1 MFKKMKKNKNN
12 SKKTIMMIIPKLFP
26 VPDVNGGGVELLIT
40 HLLNENEKHNKV
52 RLIVISKYD
61 EKAAR
66 IRYKNSKVY
75 YFQDNLLVDDYIRNE
90 KLMWCVY
97 HFFQRVR
104 RKMFHN
110 RITNKIFKNNMIILN
125 RYMFQCTLLAKKE
138 HIDTL
143 ILENLPAS
151 VDYQPI
157 VNYVG
162 RNSSYIH
169 LHIHRNDNNQERS
182 VIPNSIS
189 ISEYI
194 KNEWIKGKEVQGK
207 NEILY
212 NCIDLGK
219 YNLKENGDFR
229 EKKRA
234 ELGFKQDDLVVVF
247 CGRIMPIKG
256 VKELLD
262 AFELIEDSNVK
273 LMLIGSVYYS
283 LNRKSEYADKIVE
296 RANKMQN
303 VTYLGYI
310 PNTEMQ
316 NYYSISDIQVVPST
330 GNEGAGLVVL
340 EGMAS
345 GLPLIITD
353 SGGMVEYANEKC
365 AEIIPIDE
373 SISENIA
380 QKIKKLADNNE
391 LRKKMGEAGK
401 QQVQQYSKE
410 NYYYNFVRIVS
421 T

>member
-1 MFKKMKKNKNN
+1 MFKKIKKNKNN
-12 SKKTIMMIIPKLFP
+12 SKKTIMMIIPKRFP

-66 IRYKNSKVY
+66 IRYNNSKVY
-75 YFQDNLLVDDYIRNE
+75 YFRDDMMVDDYLRNE
-90 KLMWCVY
+90 KVKWYIY

-104 RKMFHN
+104 RKIFHN
-110 RITNKIFKNNMIILN
+110 RITNKIFKKDLVILN
-125 RYMFQCTLLAKKE
+125 RFTYQCTLLAKKE

-151 VDYQPI
+151 VYYKPI

-162 RNSSYIH
+162 RNNSYIH
-169 LHIHRNDNNQERS
+169 LHFHRNDDNQERYI
-182 VIPNSIS
+182 IPNSIS

-194 KNEWIKGKEVQGK
+194 KNEWTKGKLVQGK

-212 NCIDLGK
+212 NCIDLEK
-219 YNLKENGDFR
+219 YNLKEKGDFR

-234 ELGFKQDDLVVVF
+234 ELGFKQDDIVVIF

-273 LMLIGSVYYS
+273 LMLIGSAYYS
-283 LNRKSEYADKIVE
+283 LNRKSEYADEIVE

-303 VTYLGYI
+303 VKYMGYI

-316 NYYSISDIQVVPST
+316 DYYAISDIQVVPST

-353 SGGMVEYANEKC
+353 SGGMVEYVNEKC
-365 AEIIPIDE
+365 AEKVLIDE

-380 QKIKKLADNNE
+380 QKIKKLADNKD

-410 NYYYNFVRIVS
+410 NYYNHFVRIV
-421 T
+421 